1 MLVHCLNS
9 VDMALGKSPQLNC
22 DKAVPPKLVPMKFAN
37 EFLVEFKYVS
47 NGRIRA

>member
-1 MLVHCLNS
+1 VHCLNS
-9 VDMALGKSPQLNC
+9 VDMALGRSPQLHS
-22 DKAVPPKLVPMKFAN
+22 DKAVPPKLVPMEFAC